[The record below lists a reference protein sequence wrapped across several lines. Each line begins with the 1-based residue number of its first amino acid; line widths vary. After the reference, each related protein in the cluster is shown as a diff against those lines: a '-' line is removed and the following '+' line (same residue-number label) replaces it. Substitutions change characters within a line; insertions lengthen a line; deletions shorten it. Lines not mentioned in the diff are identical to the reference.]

1 MVKSRDIRV
10 IRTQTA
16 LLIALEELLKTNKL
30 SSITITELCTEAKI
44 NRNTFY
50 YHYNN
55 IYEFLNDQ
63 KQIIID
69 ELTSIPDIKNTR
81 NKKSLVEVLNIIKQ
95 HPDFMRVLISPNCD
109 LAFFNDIFTI
119 ASEKVKVSIDNP
131 SGITSSRD
139 LIICNYCNAG
149 CNAVICSWI
158 LNGMIEAPEEIVDII
173 SETSRKGPITLLFP
187 KD

>member
-16 LLIALEELLKTNKL
+16 LLIALDELLKTNKL
-30 SSITITELCTEAKI
+30 STITITELCSKAKI

-109 LAFFNDIFTI
+109 LAFFN
-119 ASEKVKVSIDNP
+119 EKVLLPFFSLKIKYFLNYPEYIYSKSNNRLLLLQVLSQHQNYSSGGYMLICIHNP
-131 SGITSSRD
+131 
-139 LIICNYCNAG
+139 NYLQAG
-149 CNAVICSWI
+149 YYHW
-158 LNGMIEAPEEIVDII
+158 
-173 SETSRKGPITLLFP
+173 
-187 KD
+187 